1 MISAKASKLTAFRTN
16 VFNLVLLFGIL
27 LFAYPSF
34 GQLNSNNLTL
44 YTEKDGL
51 PGTQINKILVD
62 QFGYIWVGTING
74 LARYDGYSFKRFYE
88 DPNDPNSI
96 KGLNVSTIFEDS
108 KGRIWIG
115 TSPGKLNVY
124 DPATQKFR
132 EYPFVDLFE
141 YNVTVEKGISQI
153 VEDKNGKIYF
163 GVFAWDQ
170 EISNA
175 LLYLDEKEDK
185 IKRFE
190 TSEDIMIKN
199 IWSMTSDGE
208 GAIWVYGWSGFHKI
222 SKGNKIDAVTPINT
236 SHQPL
241 LNDEYPTD
249 MVSDGKDHLW
259 LISNFGRLFK
269 QNLVNGE
276 YEIISPV
283 GILEKPYFNNLTL
296 DDDGNLWMGTNYGP
310 FQYSPEQDSVVG
322 FKENL
327 SNVVAFKDDISY
339 MFGFRGDA
347 ISTIAVDQF
356 GSMWAGTRVR
366 GLFRYEERSIFKSYT
381 FNSEDP
387 GSILS
392 GWADN
397 IIELPDGKLLV
408 TTAAGINIIDLQS
421 KVSENFPYT
430 NYFVSGPKVFSI
442 LEVSPG
448 EYYLN
453 SSFGV
458 YQFTYPEKTLK
469 KISIP
474 GIPES
479 SYVQSF
485 FTDSRDKQWAFTNAG
500 IYTRRSN
507 NQSYAKIQLD
517 LNPEDENRLHS
528 IVRVYESEKHGLWL
542 PTDDRLFLYNYT
554 SGQISSLGHNKEHGD
569 IFGSQDVNS
578 FYEDKSGIVW
588 VGSWQGGLNRFDVE
602 NGKIKTFTVNDGLP
616 SMSIQSIMAD
626 EENENLWL
634 STFEG
639 ISRFHIPTEK
649 FYNYSMDDGIQG
661 ALFADGSHFK
671 TADGQFVFGGAN
683 GITIF
688 NPNTLNTT
696 SIPPKVFLT
705 AFKLFNETILPG
717 ENSILKKPIYDSE
730 EIVLAH
736 NQNTIT
742 LEFIALHYSNPL
754 KNKFAYKLDNYD
766 NGWRESNNIQSAY
779 YPNLPPGEYV
789 FRVKAANNNGV
800 WNEEGAMLKIIIN
813 KPWWLTIWAFLVY
826 GLVFAGLLVGAYRIF
841 RHRIVLKEREM
852 AREKELEQAKEIEK
866 AYIKLKDT
874 QAQLIQSEKMASL
887 GELTAGIAHE
897 IQNPLNFVNNFSEVS
912 NELIDEMKE
921 ELSKGDI
928 EEAIA
933 ISDDIKSNLEKIH
946 HHGKRADAIVKG
958 MLQHSRSSSGQKE
971 LTDINILCDEYLRLA
986 YHGLKSKDKTFNAGI
1001 ETDFDADLPKISVV
1015 PQDIGRVVL
1024 NIINNAFYALSEKSK
1039 VESGK
1044 SDSNYQ
1050 PKVTVS
1056 TKSLGDKIEVSIS
1069 DNGNGM
1075 PDHVKDK
1082 IFQPFFTTKPTGQ
1095 GTGLGLSLA
1104 YDIVTKGHG
1113 GELKV
1118 ETKENEGSKFL
1129 IQIPIS

>member
-1 MISAKASKLTAFRTN
+1 MIPAQMYKITAFRSN
-16 VFNLVLLFGIL
+16 IVLWVGLVGIL
-27 LFAYPSF
+27 IFASPSF
-34 GQLNSNNLTL
+34 AQMNPNNLTL

-62 QFGYIWVGTING
+62 QFGYIWIGTING

-88 DPNDPNSI
+88 DPNNLHSI
-96 KGLNVSTIFEDS
+96 KGLNVWSIFEDS

-141 YNVTVEKGISQI
+141 YNVAVEKGISQI

-190 TSEDIMIKN
+190 TGKDIMIKN
-199 IWSMTSDGE
+199 IWGMTSDEE
-208 GAIWVYGWSGFHKI
+208 GKVWVYGWSGFHKI
-222 SKGNKIDAVTPINT
+222 SQGNKIEAVTPINI
-236 SHQPL
+236 SNQPL
-241 LNDEYPTD
+241 LNNEYPSD
-249 MVSDGKDHLW
+249 MVSDRKGYLW

-283 GILEKPYFNNLTL
+283 GILENPYNNNLSL

-310 FQYSPEQDSVVG
+310 FLYFPEKDSVIG

-327 SNVVAFKDDISY
+327 SNVVAFKNDISY

-392 GWADN
+392 GWADH

-408 TTAAGINIIDLQS
+408 TTSGLNIIDLQS
-421 KVSENFPYT
+421 NVIESFPYIK
-430 NYFVSGPKVFSI
+430 YFPSTPKVFSI

-453 SSFGV
+453 SGFGV
-458 YQFTYPEKTLK
+458 YQFTYPEKTIK

-479 SYVQSF
+479 KPVQSF
-485 FTDSRDKQWAFTNAG
+485 FNDSRGNQWVFTNGG
-500 IYTRRSN
+500 IYTRKSST
-507 NQSYAKIQLD
+507 QAFSKLQLN
-517 LNPEDENRLHS
+517 LGPEDENRLYS

-554 SGQISSLGHNKEHGD
+554 SGQISSIGHNKELGD
-569 IFGSQDVNS
+569 IFGSQDINS

-588 VGSWQGGLNRFDVE
+588 LGSWQGGLNRFDVE
-602 NGKIKTFTVNDGLP
+602 NGKIKTYTINDGLP
-616 SMSIQSIMAD
+616 SMSIQSIIAD

-639 ISRFHIPTEK
+639 ISRFHIPTEQ
-649 FYNYSMDDGIQG
+649 FYNYSLDDGIQG
-661 ALFADGSHFK
+661 ALFADGSYFK
-671 TADGQFVFGGAN
+671 TSAGQFVFGGAN

-688 NPNTLNTT
+688 DPNTLNTN
-696 SIPPKVFLT
+696 SIPPRVFLT

-717 ENSILKKPIYDSE
+717 ENTILKNPIYDTE

-766 NGWRESNNIQSAY
+766 NGWRESSNFHSAY
-779 YPNLPPGEYV
+779 YPNLPPGQYV

-800 WNEEGAMLKIIIN
+800 WNEEGAMLKIIVN
-813 KPWWLTIWAFLVY
+813 KPWWLTTWAFLFY
-826 GLVFAGLLVGAYRIF
+826 GLVFVNVLVGAYRIF

-866 AYIKLKDT
+866 AYTQLKST
-874 QAQLIQSEKMASL
+874 QTQLIQSEKMASL

-912 NELIDEMKE
+912 NELIDEMNE
-921 ELSKGDI
+921 EFKNGDI
-928 EEAIA
+928 DEGIAIA
-933 ISDDIKSNLEKIH
+933 NDIKQNLEKIK
-946 HHGKRADAIVKG
+946 HHGKRASDIVKG
-958 MLQHSRSSSGQKE
+958 MLEHSRTNTGQKE
-971 LTDINILCDEYLRLA
+971 PTDINALCDEYLRLA
-986 YHGLKSKDKTFNAGI
+986 YHGLRAKDKSFNANM
-1001 ETDFDADLPKISVV
+1001 ETSFDPNLPKISVM
-1015 PQDIGRVVL
+1015 PQDIGRVIL
-1024 NIINNAFYALSEKSK
+1024 NLINNAFYAVNERSK
-1039 VESGK
+1039 KRES
-1044 SDSNYQ
+1044 DYE
-1050 PKVTVS
+1050 PKVTITTQLIANS
-1056 TKSLGDKIEVSIS
+1056 QLLIAIK
-1069 DNGNGM
+1069 DNGYGI
-1075 PDHVKDK
+1075 PDAIKEK

-1095 GTGLGLSLA
+1095 GTGLGLSLS
-1104 YDIVTKGHG
+1104 YDIVKAHG
-1113 GELKV
+1113 GEFKV
-1118 ETKENEGSKFL
+1118 VSKDEEGSEFI

>member
-1 MISAKASKLTAFRTN
+1 MIPAQAPKLTAFRSN
-16 VFNLVLLFGIL
+16 VFSLVLLFGIL

-34 GQLNSNNLTL
+34 AQLNPNNLTL

-62 QFGYIWVGTING
+62 QFGYIWVGTLNG

-88 DPNDPNSI
+88 DPNDPHSI
-96 KGLNVSTIFEDS
+96 KGLNVSSIFEDS
-108 KGRIWIG
+108 KGRIWVG
-115 TSPGKLNVY
+115 TSPGRINVF

-132 EYPFVDLFE
+132 EYPLIDLFE
-141 YNVTVEKGISQI
+141 YNITVEKGIWDI
-153 VEDKNGKIYF
+153 AEDNNGRIYF
-163 GVFAWDQ
+163 GVFAWGQ

-190 TSEDIMIKN
+190 TGEDIMINN
-199 IWSMTSDGE
+199 IWKITADEE
-208 GAIWVYGWSGFHKI
+208 GTIWIYGWSGFHKI
-222 SKGNKIDAVTPINT
+222 SQGNRIEVVTPINI
-236 SHQPL
+236 SSQPL
-241 LNDEYPTD
+241 LDSEFASD
-249 MVSDGKDHLW
+249 MVSNRKGHLW

-269 QNLVNGE
+269 QNLNGE

-283 GILEKPYFNNLTL
+283 GILEKPNYNNLTL

-310 FQYSPEQDSVVG
+310 FLYFPEQDSVLA
-322 FKENL
+322 FKEDL
-327 SNVVAFKDDISY
+327 SNEVALKYDISH

-366 GLFRYEERSIFKSYT
+366 GLFRYEDRSIFKSYT

-397 IIELPDGKLLV
+397 IIELLDGKLLV
-408 TTAAGINIIDLQS
+408 TTTSGFSIIDLQS
-421 KVSENFPYT
+421 NVIESFPYT
-430 NYFVSGPKVFSI
+430 KYFPFAPKVFSI
-442 LEVSPG
+442 LEESPG

-479 SYVQSF
+479 NPVQSF
-485 FTDSRDKQWAFTNAG
+485 FNDSRGNQWAFTSGG
-500 IYTRRSN
+500 IYTRRSK
-507 NQSYAKIQLD
+507 NQPYSKFQMGLS
-517 LNPEDENRLHS
+517 PEDENRLHS

-554 SGQISSLGHNKEHGD
+554 SGKISSIGHNKELGD
-569 IFGSQDVNS
+569 IFGSQDINS

-588 VGSWQGGLNRFDVE
+588 VGSWQGGLNRFDVK
-602 NGKIKTFTVNDGLP
+602 NGKIKTYTINDGLP

-626 EENENLWL
+626 EESENLWL

-639 ISRFHIPTEK
+639 ISRFHIPTEQ
-649 FYNYSMDDGIQG
+649 FYNYSLDDGIQG
-661 ALFADGSHFK
+661 ALFSDGSHFK
-671 TADGQFVFGGAN
+671 TSDGQFVFGGAN

-717 ENSILKKPIYDSE
+717 ENTILKNPIYDTE
-730 EIVLAH
+730 EIVLAY

-742 LEFIALHYSNPL
+742 IEFIALHYSNPL

-766 NGWRESNNIQSAY
+766 NGWRESNNFQSAY

-789 FRVKAANNNGV
+789 FRVKAANSNGV
-800 WNEEGAMLKIIIN
+800 WNEEGAVLKITIN

-826 GLVFAGLLVGAYRIF
+826 GLVFAGLLVGAYQIF
-841 RHRIVLKEREM
+841 RHRIVLKEREI

-874 QAQLIQSEKMASL
+874 QSQLIQSEKMASL

-912 NELIDEMKE
+912 VELIEEMQDE
-921 ELSKGDI
+921 LTKGDV
-928 EEAIA
+928 EEAKS
-933 ISDDIKSNLEKIH
+933 ISIDIRSNLEKIT

-958 MLQHSRSSSGQKE
+958 MLEHSRTSSGEKTP
-971 LTDINILCDEYLRLA
+971 TDINALADEYLRLS
-986 YHGLKSKDKTFNAGI
+986 YHGLRAKDNTFNANYELI
-1001 ETDFDADLPKISVV
+1001 ADENLPKIAVIS
-1015 PQDIGRVVL
+1015 QDMGRVLL
-1024 NIINNAFYALSEKSK
+1024 NLINNALWAVNERSK
-1039 VESGK
+1039 KGETGFE
-1044 SDSNYQ
+1044 
-1050 PKVTVS
+1050 PKVTITTQLIANS
-1056 TKSLGDKIEVSIS
+1056 QLLIAIK
-1069 DNGNGM
+1069 DNGSGI
-1075 PDHVKDK
+1075 PDAIKDK

-1095 GTGLGLSLA
+1095 GTGLGLSLS
-1104 YDIVTKGHG
+1104 YDIIKAHG

-1118 ETKENEGSKFL
+1118 ASLPAGEAGSEFVITL
-1129 IQIPIS
+1129 PL